1 LRSFKYTRNLCRSL
15 CHESMSLH
23 DAGRSEAKQWAKMS
37 TTEQLKFLGGGG
49 NTVEESCSCLKCFKE
64 EE

>member
-1 LRSFKYTRNLCRSL
+1 
-15 CHESMSLH
+15 MSLH

-49 NTVEESCSCLKCFKE
+49 NTVEESCSCLKCFNE